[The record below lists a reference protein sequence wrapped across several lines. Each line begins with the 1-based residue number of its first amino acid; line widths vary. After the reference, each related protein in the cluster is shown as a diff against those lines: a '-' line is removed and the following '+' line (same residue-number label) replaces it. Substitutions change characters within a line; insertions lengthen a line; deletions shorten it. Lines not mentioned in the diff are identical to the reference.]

1 MIEIINDRIVHIND
15 IGNMI
20 ELDDGSLND
29 LTELCKNMRKLIG
42 DLILDKNSIE
52 PTEDI
57 YDYIIEKIYLM
68 PAYTDEISFKSFNRT
83 PKEKLLIAF
92 NKFFFDMIEKN
103 ENTRQYTD

>member
-1 MIEIINDRIVHIND
+1 MIEAIDNRIVVIDTDDNMIEIPEITVLYQSMKII
-15 IGNMI
+15 
-20 ELDDGSLND
+20 L
-29 LTELCKNMRKLIG
+29 G
-42 DLILDKNSIE
+42 DVTIDKNLIK

-57 YDYIIEKIYLM
+57 YDYIVEKIYLM